1 MTTASAVAN
10 PPGRVLFASLIG
22 TTIEFFDFYIY
33 ATAAVLV
40 FPHLFFP
47 SADPA
52 AATLQSLATFALA
65 FFARPIGSAVFGHYG
80 DRVGRKATLVAA
92 LLTMG
97 LSTVFIGLLPTYAS
111 IGILAPILLAVCRF
125 GQGLGLGGEW
135 GGAVL
140 LATENAPPGK
150 RAWYGMFPQLGAP
163 LGFLGSTGI
172 FLLLTEVMDDAQF
185 LSWGWRI
192 PFLASAVLVLVGLWV
207 RLRIT
212 ETPDFQKALD
222 KGERVRLPMLSVLR
236 EHPRALLA
244 GTFALVAT
252 FVLFYLMTVF
262 TLGWATT
269 KLGYTREQF
278 LLMQMVAVL
287 FFAAWIP
294 VSAMFADRRGRRLAM
309 IVATVAII
317 VFGLAFGPLLG
328 SGNTGAV
335 LLFLV
340 VGMSVTGLTY
350 GPCGT
355 LLAEMFPT
363 AVRYTGAS
371 LSFNLA
377 GILGA
382 SLTPYIAM
390 RLANEHGVGH
400 VGYYLSAA
408 AVLTLLALL
417 LMPRQKD

>member
-1 MTTASAVAN
+1 
-10 PPGRVLFASLIG
+10 
-22 TTIEFFDFYIY
+22 
-33 ATAAVLV
+33 
-40 FPHLFFP
+40 
-47 SADPA
+47 
-52 AATLQSLATFALA
+52 
-65 FFARPIGSAVFGHYG
+65 
-80 DRVGRKATLVAA
+80 
-92 LLTMG
+92 
-97 LSTVFIGLLPTYAS
+97 
-111 IGILAPILLAVCRF
+111 
-125 GQGLGLGGEW
+125 
-135 GGAVL
+135 
-140 LATENAPPGK
+140 
-150 RAWYGMFPQLGAP
+150 MFPQLGAP

-172 FLLLTEVMDDAQF
+172 FLLLTEVMEDAQF
-185 LSWGWRI
+185 LAWGWRI

-212 ETPDFQKALD
+212 ETPDFQKTLD
-222 KGERVRLPMLSVLR
+222 KGERVRVPMLSVLR
-236 EHPRALLA
+236 EHPRALLS

-294 VSAMFADRRGRRLAM
+294 VSAMLADRNGRRLAM
-309 IVATVAII
+309 IVATVVII
-317 VFGLAFGPLLG
+317 VFGLSFGPLLG
-328 SGNTGAV
+328 SGSTGAV
-335 LLFLV
+335 MLFLII
-340 VGMSVTGLTY
+340 GMSVAGLTY

-355 LLAEMFPT
+355 LLADMFPT

-382 SLTPYIAM
+382 SLTPYIAL
-390 RLANEHGVGH
+390 RLATQHGVGH

-417 LMPRQKD
+417 SMPRKQD